1 MTGSMGGVRC
11 RALAALLTALALAT
25 LGLGACSPPGLQV
38 STVLGSL
45 DHPWDLGFTPD
56 GTILLTERPG
66 AISAVVGGQKRVLAD
81 PPDVVAAS
89 EAGMMGLAIDPKF
102 AENRL
107 LYTCFAST
115 LGGPG
120 NDVRLVRWEVSAD
133 YTTLFNRLDI
143 ITGLPVNTA
152 GELGRH
158 SGCRPRFGP
167 DNRLWVGTGD
177 AAVGTV
183 PQNPRS
189 LGGKVLRVNRR
200 GQGVAGNPGGALDAR
215 IWSYGHRNVQ
225 GIAFRPGTGRPFSVE
240 HGPDRD
246 DEVNRPEAGRNY
258 GWDPVPGYNEA
269 VPMTDLGKFPGAVP
283 AVWSS
288 GSPPIAPSGAT
299 FLVGGQW
306 GDWDGALA
314 VTALRGQQLRVLRF
328 SWSRATVQSD
338 QTAITDRGRLRS
350 PVQGPDG
357 NLYLVTD
364 IGGGG
369 GSILRVVPG

>member
-1 MTGSMGGVRC
+1 MGTVRC
-11 RALAALLTALALAT
+11 RMLTATLAVAALAT
-25 LGLGACSPPGLQV
+25 LGMAACAPPGLRV
-38 STVLGSL
+38 ETVLGGL

-56 GTILLTERPG
+56 GTILFTERPG
-66 AISAVVGGQKRVLAD
+66 PVSALVGGQKRVLAD

-107 LYTCFAST
+107 IYTCFAST

-133 YTTLFNRLDI
+133 YRTLFNRLDI
-143 ITGLPVNTA
+143 ITGLPVNTT

-167 DNRLWVGTGD
+167 DGRLWVGTGD
-177 AAVGTV
+177 SAVGTV
-183 PQNPRS
+183 PQDPHS

-200 GQGVAGNPGGALDAR
+200 GAGVAGNPGGVLDPR

-225 GIAFRPGTGRPFSVE
+225 GLAFRPGTGRLFSVE

-258 GWDPVPGYNEA
+258 GWDPVPGYNES
-269 VPMTDLGKFPGAVP
+269 VPMTDLAKFPDAVP

-288 GSPPIAPSGAT
+288 GAPPIAPSGAT
-299 FLVGGQW
+299 FLVGDQW
-306 GDWDGALA
+306 GDWEGALA
-314 VTALRGQQLRVLRF
+314 VTALRGEQLRVLQF
-328 SWSRATVQSD
+328 SWSRAQVLSD
-338 QTAITDRGRLRS
+338 ETAVTDHGRLRS
-350 PVQGPDG
+350 PVEGPDG
-357 NLYLVTD
+357 NLYLTTD
-364 IGGGG
+364 IAGPG

>member
-1 MTGSMGGVRC
+1 MCVVRH
-11 RALAALLTALALAT
+11 RALAALLAVLALT
-25 LGLGACSPPGLQV
+25 TVGLGACAPAGLRV
-38 STVLGSL
+38 ETVLGGLS
-45 DHPWDLGFTPD
+45 HPWDLGFAPD

-66 AISAVVGGQKRVLAD
+66 AISAVVGGQKRVLHA

-89 EAGMMGLAIDPKF
+89 EAGMMGLAVDPKF
-102 AENRL
+102 AQNRL

-120 NDVRLVRWEVSAD
+120 NDVRLVRWEVTPD
-133 YTTLFNRLDI
+133 YTALFNRLDI
-143 ITGLPVNTA
+143 ITGMPVNTV

-167 DNRLWVGTGD
+167 DSRLWVGTGD

-183 PQNPRS
+183 PQSPRS

-200 GQGVAGNPGGALDAR
+200 GAGVAGNPGGALDAR
-215 IWSYGHRNVQ
+215 IWSFGHRNVQ

-258 GWDPVPGYNEA
+258 GWDPVPGYNED
-269 VPMTDLGKFPGAVP
+269 VPMTDLGRFPAAVP

-288 GSPPIAPSGAT
+288 GTPPVAPSGAT
-299 FLVGGQW
+299 FLSGAQW
-306 GDWDGALA
+306 GPWDGALA

-328 SWSRATVQSD
+328 SWRGARLLSD
-338 QTAITDRGRLRS
+338 ETAVTDRGRLRTA
-350 PVQGPDG
+350 VQGPDG
-357 NLYLVTD
+357 NLYLTTD

>member
-1 MTGSMGGVRC
+1 MGPMRR
-11 RALAALLTALALAT
+11 RALIAVLAVVAVAT
-25 LGLGACSPPGLQV
+25 LGLVGCTVPPPIRV
-38 STVLGSL
+38 ETVLGGL
-45 DHPWDLGFTPD
+45 DHPWDLGFTPN

-66 AISAVVGGQKRVLAD
+66 PISAIVGGQKRVLAD

-89 EAGMMGLAIDPKF
+89 EAGMMGLAIDPF
-102 AENRL
+102 FSLNRFL
-107 LYTCFAST
+107 FTCFAST

-120 NDVRLVRWEVSAD
+120 NDVRLVRWRVSAD
-133 YTTLFNRLDI
+133 FTTLTSRKDI

-152 GELGRH
+152 GQLGRH

-167 DNRLWVGTGD
+167 DDRLWVGTGD

-183 PQNPRS
+183 PQDPHS
-189 LGGKVLRVNRR
+189 LGGKVLRVNRF
-200 GQGVAGNPGGALDAR
+200 GQGVPGNPGGALDPR
-215 IWSYGHRNVQ
+215 IFSYGHRNVQ

-246 DEVNRPEAGRNY
+246 DEVNRPRAGRNY

-269 VPMTDLGKFPGAVP
+269 VPMTDLGKFPDAVP

-288 GSPPIAPSGAT
+288 GAPPIAPSGAT
-299 FLVGGQW
+299 FLTGARW
-306 GDWDGALA
+306 GAWDGALA
-314 VTALRGQQLRVLRF
+314 ITALRGEQLRVLSF
-328 SWSRATVQSD
+328 SARRAEVLRD
-338 QTAITDRGRLRS
+338 QTAITNRGRLRS

-357 NLYLVTD
+357 NLYLTTD

-369 GSILRVVPG
+369 GSILRVIPS